1 MKKKGQPK
9 RKATL
14 MMLVAFVFGSVITTC
29 MHPGV
34 GRCVLVQQVKGNATA
49 DMVVVVMMWIDSR
62 TLRIYAYVI
71 CTLYLYIGCSI
82 QDYRHIHVHISAY
95 VRIASTIWNC
105 RDFLHHQKPVGWNNK
120 KRHSNNN
127 YTTNTYRYSFRFL
140 SSEFRFFL
148 QYAVKVMR
156 ARILPYFLA
165 DRANNMSVES
175 VTNKQTKKQKLA
187 ESSIANQFLCNACKS
202 WNVNEPKPMRV
213 NKSTDRHRERA
224 IETHPLHT

>member
-120 KRHSNNN
+120 KGTQ
-127 YTTNTYRYSFRFL
+127 TTTIRQIHIDTVSVFCRPNFVFSCNMQLKWCAREYYHIFL
-140 SSEFRFFL
+140 LTEQITWAS
-148 QYAVKVMR
+148 
-156 ARILPYFLA
+156 
-165 DRANNMSVES
+165 
-175 VTNKQTKKQKLA
+175 
-187 ESSIANQFLCNACKS
+187 
-202 WNVNEPKPMRV
+202 RV
-213 NKSTDRHRERA
+213 
-224 IETHPLHT
+224 